1 MLLKYREGKP
11 AINNIIQIS
20 KPSRKIYFSIKELS
34 KKSST
39 SSTGAKQKKS
49 KLKFEHFLS
58 TTNHKESNHVVNGTI
73 IVSTSKGLLS
83 HLEAYKMNIGGEVLC
98 QVH

>member
-49 KLKFEHFLS
+49 KFSRTE
-58 TTNHKESNHVVNGTI
+58 
-73 IVSTSKGLLS
+73 TSFRK
-83 HLEAYKMNIGGEVLC
+83 NT
-98 QVH
+98 